1 MRDTPVSRL
10 LQCGQ
15 SVWLDGV
22 SRRALLSGE
31 LVALIQE
38 DGVSGVGCSTAVL
51 EHAIAA
57 GSDYDADI
65 AHLAQSGLP
74 PLSIYDALL
83 VDDVRAAADLLLPV
97 YQQSGGSDGFVT
109 LELSP
114 HLAHDASAMVL
125 EARRLRDLADR
136 PNVFIKMAGTLEA
149 VAALRQLVS
158 EAVNVR
164 VDPVFS
170 VPRYRAVAE
179 AYLDGL
185 SRRAARGLPLER
197 VASVVG
203 LPLGGIDR
211 VLEPLLSRVALASDS
226 GRVLAG
232 ALRGEGGI
240 ALAKV
245 LRGVNREMHRD
256 SRFLA
261 LAARGGRPQRLA
273 WVCSGAKEAA
283 SFDLRYPE
291 ALVGPETVQVMSPG
305 VLAAYRERG
314 RPVSRLD
321 LGAQDAQALLEQLC
335 ALGIDPDRLA
345 QELEDE
351 GVQRLARPYDSLLRN
366 IELKRSAAL
375 AGGREGGG

>member
-31 LVALIQE
+31 LAALIQE
-38 DGVSGVGCSTAVL
+38 DGVSGVGCSIAVL
-51 EHAIAA
+51 EHAVAA

-65 AHLAQSGLP
+65 AYLAKRGLSSLP
-74 PLSIYDALL
+74 ICDALL
-83 VDDVRAAADLLLPV
+83 IDDVRAAADLLGPV

-114 HLAHDASAMVL
+114 HLAHDASAMVR

-136 PNVFIKMAGTLEA
+136 PNLFVKMPGTLEA
-149 VAALRQLVS
+149 VAALRCLVS
-158 EAVNVR
+158 EGVNVR
-164 VDPVFS
+164 VDPLFS

-211 VLEPLLSRVALASDS
+211 VLEPLLSRLALASDS

-256 SRFLA
+256 SRFIA

-273 WVCSGAKEAA
+273 WVTGAPLAG

-291 ALVGPETVQVMSPG
+291 ALVGPDTVQVMSPG

-321 LGAQDAQALLEQLC
+321 LGAQDAQVLLEQLC

-351 GVQRLARPYDSLLRN
+351 GVQRLARPYDSLMRN

-375 AGGREGGG
+375 RGGREGRG

>member
-10 LQCGQ
+10 SRCGQ

-22 SRRALLSGE
+22 SRSVLLSGE
-31 LVALIQE
+31 LVALVQE
-38 DGVSGVGCSTAVL
+38 DGVGGVGCSAAVL
-51 EHAIAA
+51 EHCIAA

-65 AHLAQSGLP
+65 AALARSGLAAEP
-74 PLSIYDALL
+74 IYDTLL
-83 VDDVRAAADLLLPV
+83 LDDVRTAADLLRPV
-97 YQQSGGSDGFVT
+97 YEQSAGVDGLVT

-114 HLAHDASAMVL
+114 YLAHDAAALVL
-125 EARRLRDLADR
+125 EGRRLWDLAGR
-136 PNVFIKMAGTLEA
+136 ANLFIKIPGTLEG
-149 VAALRQLVS
+149 VAALRRLVS
-158 EAVNVR
+158 EGISVR

-170 VPRYRAVAE
+170 VPRYRSVAE

-203 LPLGGIDR
+203 LPLGRVDR
-211 VLEPLLSRVALASDS
+211 LLEPQLARLAQESEA

-232 ALRGEGGI
+232 AIRGEAAI

-245 LRGVNREMHRD
+245 LRGVNREIHRD
-256 SRFLA
+256 SRYLA
-261 LAARGGRPQRLA
+261 LAARGATPQRLA
-273 WVCSGAKEAA
+273 WVIANEREAGC
-283 SFDLRYPE
+283 FDLRYPE

-321 LGAQDAQALLEQLC
+321 LGMQDALALLEQLR
-335 ALGIDPDRLA
+335 ALGIDPERLA

-351 GVQRLARPYDSLLRN
+351 GVQRLARPYDSLMRN
-366 IELKRSAAL
+366 IELKRRAAL
-375 AGGREGGG
+375 GRGGGEL